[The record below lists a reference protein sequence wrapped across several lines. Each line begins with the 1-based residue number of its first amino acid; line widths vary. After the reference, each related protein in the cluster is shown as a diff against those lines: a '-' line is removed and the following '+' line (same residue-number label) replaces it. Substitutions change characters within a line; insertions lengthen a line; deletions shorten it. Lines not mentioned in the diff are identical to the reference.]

1 MQTPINPKGF
11 TNRDTIDSMFGVAN
25 PGTFT
30 RTVGQPAPITPQ
42 VPPTPAAPID
52 PLTGLQI
59 DPMAN
64 QSPNAP
70 VPPPVGVKSNITLP
84 YGLNTY

>member
-11 TNRDTIDSMFGVAN
+11 TNQNTINNMFGEAN

-30 RTVGQPAPITPQ
+30 RTVGQPSVTAPT
-42 VPPTPAAPID
+42 D
-52 PLTGLQI
+52 PLTGLPI
-59 DPMAN
+59 DPLAN
-64 QSPNAP
+64 QSPDAP
-70 VPPPVGVKSNITLP
+70 VPPPVGVKSNITPP

>member
-11 TNRDTIDSMFGVAN
+11 TNQNIINDMFGMAN

-30 RTVGQPAPITPQ
+30 RTVGQPANGQ
-42 VPPTPAAPID
+42 SADVVPTN
-52 PLTGLQI
+52 PLTGLTI
-59 DPMAN
+59 DPTAD
-64 QSPNAP
+64 QSPSAP
-70 VPPPVGVKSNITLP
+70 LPPPAGVQSDITPP

>member
-1 MQTPINPKGF
+1 MINNQLKPTSISPKAMS
-11 TNRDTIDSMFGVAN
+11 NQNTIKNMFGDVN

-30 RTVGQPAPITPQ
+30 RTVGQPSVMAPM
-42 VPPTPAAPID
+42 D
-52 PLTGLQI
+52 PLTGLPI

-64 QSPNAP
+64 QSPIASP
-70 VPPPVGVKSNITLP
+70 PPPVGVQSNITPP